1 MRTPSSQRRLAPYVL
16 AGAMILTFV
25 LVGLLS
31 AALHRPAY
39 SFHPAPVP
47 ETGVPGKEASSPAG
61 TPAGS
66 DPTPEP
72 GTDSAPM
79 SAAALNARPGQGPL
93 PAAAALDCPRPTTTV
108 RGADEL
114 SAALGRANPG
124 DVISL
129 AGGTYSGH
137 FTANRPGTPEQRIYL
152 CGSTGTVL
160 DGGGTDTGYVLH
172 LDHADYWVISGLTV
186 RNGQKGIVAD
196 TVKGAVL
203 QRLTV
208 TGLGQEG
215 IHLRRYS
222 IGNLLIANTVSNT
235 GKVTPE
241 YGEGIYVGTAV
252 SNWCAVTGCR
262 PDESNFNVIARN
274 TITATTAENVDIK
287 EGTIGGVIS
296 GNTFNGNGMSAA
308 DAWINVKGNAW
319 TIESNTGT
327 DSPRDGFQTH
337 NILLGW
343 GDHNLFRNNTATI
356 SGRGAAIA
364 ATPPMNN
371 TVACSNKTIGA
382 GRLSNIKCTNP

>member
-1 MRTPSSQRRLAPYVL
+1 MRLQRGRRRLAAYGL
-16 AGAMILTFV
+16 AGAMIITFV

-31 AALHRPAY
+31 SALHHPEYTFPRAPGPGEDRP
-39 SFHPAPVP
+39 
-47 ETGVPGKEASSPAG
+47 TGAASADP
-61 TPAGS
+61 GS
-66 DPTPEP
+66 D
-72 GTDSAPM
+72 GAPM
-79 SAAALNARPGQGPL
+79 SAAAVNARPGQGPI
-93 PAAAALDCPRPTTTV
+93 PAAETRDCPRPTSTV

-129 AGGTYSGH
+129 ADGTYFGH
-137 FTANRPGTPEQRIYL
+137 FAANRPGTPERRIYL
-152 CGSTGTVL
+152 CGSPGTVL
-160 DGGGTDTGYVLH
+160 DGGGTDSGYVLH

-196 TVKGAVL
+196 SVTGAVL

-215 IHLRRYS
+215 IHLRRNS
-222 IGNLLIANTVSNT
+222 TRNLLIANTVNNT
-235 GKVTPE
+235 GKTTPE

-262 PDESNFNVIARN
+262 PDESNFNLIARN
-274 TITATTAENVDIK
+274 TVTATTAESVDIK

-319 TIESNTGT
+319 TIDSNTGT

-343 GDHNLFRNNTATI
+343 GDHNLFRGNTATI
-356 SGRGAAIA
+356 SGRGTAIA

-371 TVACSNKTIGA
+371 IVACSNKIIGA
-382 GRLSNIKCTNP
+382 GQLSNIKCTNL